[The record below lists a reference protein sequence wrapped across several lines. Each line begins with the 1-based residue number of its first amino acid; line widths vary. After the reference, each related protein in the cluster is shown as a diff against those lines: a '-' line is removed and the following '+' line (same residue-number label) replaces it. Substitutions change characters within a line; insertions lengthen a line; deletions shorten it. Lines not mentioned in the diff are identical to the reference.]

1 MSSLA
6 AHPARPTPLRAV
18 PADEGRHARRR
29 GHLQLVGPGYT
40 PTTDAVPVSATPP
53 LRLTRR
59 GRRLVAAA
67 GMIVGTA
74 ASVGVG
80 AWAGHVASPPP
91 ASAGAVQ
98 GVTVEPGDTLWAL
111 AASVSEP
118 GQDVR
123 TTVADIVAL
132 NGLGSDDLVV
142 GQRLRLPA

>member
-6 AHPARPTPLRAV
+6 AHPARSAPLRAV
-18 PADEGRHARRR
+18 TADEEHRVRRR

-40 PTTDAVPVSATPP
+40 PATGAVSATPP

-59 GRRLVAAA
+59 GRRLAAAA

-91 ASAGAVQ
+91 ATAGAVQ
-98 GVTVEPGDTLWAL
+98 GVTVGPGDTLWAL

-132 NGLGSDDLVV
+132 NGLSSDDLVV
-142 GQRLRLPA
+142 GQRLQLPA